1 MMGKSVPEL
10 TIDLVAVFNRSLEI
24 LHQIKP
30 LHVSSSEP
38 NIYEDA
44 EKALVAAIAGISK
57 PFANPGQPDLIDE
70 SA

>member
-1 MMGKSVPEL
+1 MMGKSVPEV

-24 LHQIKP
+24 LQQIKP

-57 PFANPGQPDLIDE
+57 PFATQYIGDSIDD
-70 SA
+70 AA